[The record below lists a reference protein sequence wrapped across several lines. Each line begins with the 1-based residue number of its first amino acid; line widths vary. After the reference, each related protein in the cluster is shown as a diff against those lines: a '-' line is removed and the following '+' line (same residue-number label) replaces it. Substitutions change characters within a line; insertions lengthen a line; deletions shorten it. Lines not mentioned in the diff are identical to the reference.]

1 LLLYLELVLIKMASQ
16 KFTTLARTWHRDI
29 AYFFVGLI
37 ISFSISGI
45 TLNHRRTFSSRTFSY
60 DTEQIKLNLP
70 SSVDQITE
78 DFIQS
83 ILPVLDIGNKYEG
96 FQIRNGSLRILFDK
110 ARAEVNLET
119 GEGEKEWIGKKYV
132 LAEMADLHQ
141 TTNPAWIWYSDIF
154 GIAMILIA
162 ISGMFISG
170 GNSSFKQRG
179 WKLALVGIIFPLIFL
194 FVLA

>member
-1 LLLYLELVLIKMASQ
+1 MTSV
-16 KFTTLARTWHRDI
+16 KFRNLSRNWHRDI

-45 TLNHRRTFSSRTFSY
+45 ALNHRRTFNSREFVYSAEPVKVQMPANAE
-60 DTEQIKLNLP
+60 D
-70 SSVDQITE
+70 ITE
-78 DFIQS
+78 EFVQS

-96 FQIRNGSLRILFDK
+96 FQVRGNSLRVIYED
-110 ARAEVNLET
+110 ARAEIDLQT
-119 GEGEKEWIGKKYV
+119 GEGEKEWTGRRIG

-154 GIAMILIA
+154 GIAMILIS

-170 GNSSFKQRG
+170 GKTSFKKRG
-179 WKLALVGIIFPLIFL
+179 WKLSVVGVIFPLVFL
-194 FVLA
+194 FFLV

>member
-1 LLLYLELVLIKMASQ
+1 MQTGPRFRNLS
-16 KFTTLARTWHRDI
+16 RNWHRDI

-60 DTEQIKLNLP
+60 DVEKIKLNLP
-70 SSVDQITE
+70 SNPQDITE
-78 DFIQS
+78 EFIQS
-83 ILPVLDIGNKYEG
+83 QLPVLDIGNPYQG
-96 FQIRNGSLRILFDK
+96 FQVRNGSLRILFDK
-110 ARAEVNLET
+110 ARAEVSLET
-119 GEGEKEWIGKKYV
+119 GEGEKEWLGRKYV

-170 GNSSFKQRG
+170 GSKSFRKRG
-179 WKLALVGIIFPLIFL
+179 WKLALVGILFPLTFL
-194 FVLA
+194 FFIA